1 MIKTRQAAAAATATD
16 TDREKQVEQFAE
28 AADGAPTR
36 NLAPSAPRTHKKI
49 NVPFNEYE
57 FQQLEEAA
65 VRAGRSKLNFLRWA
79 MLEQAKRDVQG

>member
-1 MIKTRQAAAAATATD
+1 MIKTRQAAATD

-79 MLEQAKRDVQG
+79 MLEQARRDVEE

>member
-1 MIKTRQAAAAATATD
+1 MVKPRKSHHD
-16 TDREKQVEQFAE
+16 KVDHDSRVEQFIA

-36 NLAPSAPRTHKKI
+36 NLEPSAPRNHKKI

-79 MLEQAKRDVQG
+79 MLEQARRDAEG

>member
-1 MIKTRQAAAAATATD
+1 MIKPRKSHDDKAD
-16 TDREKQVEQFAE
+16 NESRVEQFAA

-36 NLAPSAPRTHKKI
+36 NLEPSAPRTHKKI

>member
-1 MIKTRQAAAAATATD
+1 MIKTRQAAATD
-16 TDREKQVEQFAE
+16 TDREKQVEQFAA